1 MRRNIIA
8 WILLLTIAIGGAI
21 TTLAITVTS
30 DNDPSAPTTTI
41 SEDYIPSE
49 TTLPTEVEEETS
61 VIDVTEAPS
70 VSEPEET
77 EAQVQ
82 EIVTEP
88 PIKPTEPT
96 IAPTERP
103 VKPTEPVVIP
113 TEPPV
118 IETTEPEVTETPSEL
133 EVTESEDIWA
143 IRAAEYPEATTAWLY
158 MKSLG
163 WNDYVCAGIMGNFM
177 SECGGQT
184 LAINPYA
191 YNSREHGGGICG
203 WLYRY
208 FPAVQGQNLE
218 FQLQYLADTL
228 EDQMGSNTTS
238 NFLSMTNYYDTALTF
253 AKKYERCSSGSY
265 GLRQRNAEKAYAYFV
280 G

>member
-8 WILLLTIAIGGAI
+8 WILLFIIVIGGAV
-21 TTLAITVTS
+21 TAFAITVSS
-30 DNDPSAPTTTI
+30 DDAPSTPATTI

-49 TTLPTEVEEETS
+49 TTLPTEAEEETS
-61 VIDVTEAPS
+61 VTDATEAPS
-70 VSEPEET
+70 VEEPEVIET
-77 EAQVQ
+77 QAQ

-88 PIKPTEPT
+88 S
-96 IAPTERP
+96 
-103 VKPTEPVVIP
+103 VKPSEPVIVP
-113 TEPPV
+113 TKPSV
-118 IETTEPEVTETPSEL
+118 IETTEPEVTVTPSEP
-133 EVTESEDIWA
+133 EATETGDIWA
-143 IRAAEYPEATTAWLY
+143 VRAAEYPEATAAWLY

-163 WNDYVCAGIMGNFM
+163 WSDYVCAGIMGNIM

-208 FPAVQGQNLE
+208 FPAVQGQDLE

-228 EDQMGSNTTS
+228 EEQMGPNTTS
-238 NFLSMTNYYDTALTF
+238 NFLSMINCRDTALTF
-253 AKKYERCSSGSY
+253 AKKYERCNSGSY
-265 GLRQRNAEKAYAYFV
+265 GLRQRNAETAYAYFV

>member
-8 WILLLTIAIGGAI
+8 WILLLIIVIGGAI
-21 TTLAITVTS
+21 TAFAITVSS
-30 DNDPSAPTTTI
+30 DDPPSTPTTTI

-49 TTLPTEVEEETS
+49 TTLPIETEEKTS
-61 VIDVTEAPS
+61 VIDATETQSVEESKVIETQAQESVTELII
-70 VSEPEET
+70 VS
-77 EAQVQ
+77 
-82 EIVTEP
+82 
-88 PIKPTEPT
+88 
-96 IAPTERP
+96 
-103 VKPTEPVVIP
+103 

-118 IETTEPEVTETPSEL
+118 VEITEPKIIETTSES
-133 EVTESEDIWA
+133 EATESEDIWA

-163 WNDYVCAGIMGNFM
+163 WNDYVCAGIMGNIM

-184 LAINPYA
+184 LTINPYA

-208 FPAVQGQNLE
+208 FPEVQNQGLE
-218 FQLQYLADTL
+218 FQLQYLANTM
-228 EDQMGSNTTS
+228 EEQMGVNTTA
-238 NFLSMTNYYDTALTF
+238 NFLLLTNCRDAALTF
-253 AKKYERCSSGSY
+253 AKKYERCNSGSY
-265 GLRQRNAEKAYAYFV
+265 GLRQRNAETAYAYFV

>member
-8 WILLLTIAIGGAI
+8 WILLLIIVIGGAI
-21 TTLAITVTS
+21 TAFAITVSSDDAPSTS
-30 DNDPSAPTTTI
+30 TTTI

-49 TTLPTEVEEETS
+49 TTLPIETEEETS
-61 VIDVTEAPS
+61 VIDATETQS
-70 VSEPEET
+70 VEESEVIET
-77 EAQVQ
+77 QAQ

-88 PIKPTEPT
+88 P
-96 IAPTERP
+96 
-103 VKPTEPVVIP
+103 VKPTEPVIVP

-118 IETTEPEVTETPSEL
+118 VETTEPEVTEMSSEP
-133 EVTESEDIWA
+133 EATENEDIWA

-163 WNDYVCAGIMGNFM
+163 WNDYVCAGIMGNIM

-203 WLYRY
+203 WLYCY
-208 FPAVQGQNLE
+208 FPEVQGQGLE
-218 FQLQYLADTL
+218 FQLQYLADTM
-228 EDQMGSNTTS
+228 EEQMGVNTTA
-238 NFLSMTNYYDTALTF
+238 NFLSLTNCRDAALTF
-253 AKKYERCSSGSY
+253 AKRYERCNSGSY
-265 GLRQRNAEKAYAYFV
+265 SLRQRNAETAYAYFV